1 MGVGGVTEN
10 PGNSFCP
17 AGWGDR
23 TLATWLWP
31 GSDGRKAK
39 PCFHMPTYDYNKNDG
54 NRWDQDI
61 EFPEDDFD
69 HKWIFLY

>member
-10 PGNSFCP
+10 GANSFCP

-31 GSDGRKAK
+31 GSDGRKTR

-54 NRWDQDI
+54 NRWD
-61 EFPEDDFD
+61 
-69 HKWIFLY
+69 